1 MRCHAGNAI
10 GGLTLT
16 ILSLAV
22 AGCGHKWWVSQAD
35 KSAYG
40 AVDTAQKRALGE
52 KKDFDIAYDPY
63 TQDKGGQIALDG
75 KAAGPAQPKP
85 RQLTVDE
92 SLQIA
97 FRNSRNL
104 QTRKE
109 QLYVD
114 ALGVAS
120 SRRSWDYPLL
130 AGSIDGSASETRI
143 GEGSTTEAGALG
155 IGPTLTQ
162 RLMTGG
168 VVVAA
173 ASLDLATDFLGT
185 KGTPIGSLLN
195 LNVTQPLLRGAW
207 NGVAYEPQ
215 YRLERNLLINVFSYA
230 RFRQTFAASI
240 VQQYYSVLQR
250 RDQAE
255 NEIENI
261 SRLEN
266 TVAVTRVLVEGG
278 QVSRIQLDQAEQNLL
293 NAQVRYQQL
302 RQSYQDALD
311 AFKVT
316 LGLPALTNVELDYP
330 GALEA
335 LVKTGTPAVGLK
347 EEDAIAVAL
356 AARPDVAVQRAAYRD
371 AQRDVTLAADN
382 FLPQLDVE
390 VDLSATG
397 TEPRKFQR
405 IQWNRRT
412 MVNSMTL
419 HYDIDQVPNRD
430 VYRVA
435 VIAMDQAQ
443 RSLAEFEDQVRVQVR
458 GAYRALLQNKRSYD
472 LQVRNVEIARRRR
485 TLAALQQRE
494 GQASARDVLEAEDA
508 LRSAQDGLTSALVSY
523 TTTRLNFLAGLGL
536 LSVDEKGQIHERK
549 EPFRFDLLRQR
560 YDYLGQ

>member
-1 MRCHAGNAI
+1 MGV
-10 GGLTLT
+10 LTLS
-16 ILSLAV
+16 ISSLAV
-22 AGCGHKWWVSQAD
+22 AGCAQKWWVNWAD
-35 KSAYG
+35 KSAYK
-40 AVDTAQKRALGE
+40 AVGTAEKGALGE
-52 KKDFDIAYDPY
+52 KRDFSIAYNPF
-63 TQDKGGQIALDG
+63 TESKGGQIVLDG
-75 KAAGPAQPKP
+75 KTVYLGQAKP
-85 RQLTVDE
+85 RQLSVDDC
-92 SLQIA
+92 LLIA

-104 QTRKE
+104 QTHKE

-130 AGSIDGSASETRI
+130 AGSIDGVATETRV
-143 GEGSTTEAGALG
+143 GEGDTTEAGALG

-168 VVVAA
+168 VVAAA
-173 ASLDLATDFLGT
+173 ASINLATDFLGT
-185 KGTPIGSLLN
+185 KGTPITSLLD

-255 NEIENI
+255 NETSNI
-261 SRLEN
+261 DRLGN
-266 TVAVTRVLVEGG
+266 TVAITRVLVEGG

-302 RQSYQDALD
+302 RQSYQDSLD
-311 AFKVT
+311 AFKLT
-316 LGLPALTNVELDYP
+316 LGLPVLTNVELEYP

-335 LVKTGTPAVGLK
+335 LAKSGTPPVGLK
-347 EEDAIAVAL
+347 EDDAIAVAL
-356 AARPDVAVQRAAYRD
+356 AARPDVATHRAAYRD

-382 FLPQLDVE
+382 FLPQLDVN

-397 TEPRKFQR
+397 TEPRKFQK
-405 IQWNRRT
+405 IQWQRRT
-412 MVNSMTL
+412 LVNTMTL
-419 HYDIDQVPNRD
+419 QYDIDQVPNRD

-435 VIAMDQAQ
+435 IIAMDQSQ

-458 GAYRALLQNKRSYD
+458 AAYRSLLQSKRSYD
-472 LQVRNVEIARRRR
+472 LQVRSVEIATRRRK
-485 TLAALQQRE
+485 LAALQQRE

-508 LRSAQDGLTSALVSY
+508 LRNAQDGLTSALVGY
-523 TTTRLNFLAGLGL
+523 TTTRLNFLASLGL
-536 LSVDEKGQIHERK
+536 LSVDAKGQIHERK
-549 EPFRFDLLRQR
+549 EPFRFDLLRKR
-560 YDYLGQ
+560 YGYLGD